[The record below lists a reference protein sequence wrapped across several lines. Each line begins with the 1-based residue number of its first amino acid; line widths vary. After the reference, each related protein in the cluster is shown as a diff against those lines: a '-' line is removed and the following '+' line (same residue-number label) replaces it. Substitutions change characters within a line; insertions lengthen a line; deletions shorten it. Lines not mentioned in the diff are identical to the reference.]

1 MKHSEECEEEAS
13 DVDSWTALQAQS
25 FMLNSHGGGGSSCCG
40 DPAVTTCEQLEQF
53 RAEGFGSHG
62 SPESHRAHA
71 QPLLTEGEE
80 ERCCEL

>member
-25 FMLNSHGGGGSSCCG
+25 FILNSHGGGWSSYCD

-62 SPESHRAHA
+62 SPENLHAHA
-71 QPLLTEGEE
+71 QPLLAEGEE
-80 ERCCEL
+80 ERCREL